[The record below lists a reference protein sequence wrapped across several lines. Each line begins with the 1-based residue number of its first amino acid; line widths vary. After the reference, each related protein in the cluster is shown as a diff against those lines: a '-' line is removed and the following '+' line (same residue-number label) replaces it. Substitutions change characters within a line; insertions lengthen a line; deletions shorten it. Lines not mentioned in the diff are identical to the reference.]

1 MKNRGFTLI
10 ELLAVIVILAI
21 IALIATP
28 IILNIIDNTKDQS
41 VKRSVDHYM
50 NAVTNAIAREN
61 LNNTTVG
68 LNPDYCTIEDY
79 GETIDCYN
87 SNDEP
92 IKEDIVVKV
101 DGEKPT
107 GGTITFE
114 NGKITQINITM
125 KDGNTYG
132 LDEKGNVVLVGSGEG
147 TDVTPVCTIT
157 QVDSSKYSVGDV
169 VTCDISGTASDK
181 FYVIE
186 EASSSATSIKV
197 LTEKNINV
205 VEPYRQSD
213 SAGTI
218 AFSST
223 NYWSSETEYPVDIYD
238 KGTNNIT
245 TVVDG
250 YVNYLE
256 GTLSGNIT
264 GQLLTTTQVENL
276 DCSIRDHTC
285 NGITPANTNIGYSA
299 PSWVYGNYWF
309 GFAYSST
316 MMWRLLSDGRMAE
329 IPYNIDSANGVRPV
343 ITMSTANI
351 QKQ

>member
-1 MKNRGFTLI
+1 MKNKGFTLI

-28 IILNIIDNTKDQS
+28 IILNIIDNTKEQS
-41 VKRSVDHYM
+41 VKRSIDHYM
-50 NAVTNAIAREN
+50 SAATAAIAREN
-61 LNNTTVG
+61 LNNTSGGV
-68 LNPDYCTIEDY
+68 NPTECEINSSGNLVCDGYEDKDPILV
-79 GETIDCYN
+79 EIDG
-87 SNDEP
+87 D
-92 IKEDIVVKV
+92 
-101 DGEKPT
+101 KPKT

-114 NGKITQINITM
+114 NGKITQIHLTM
-125 KDGNTYG
+125 PDGNTYG
-132 LDEKGNVVLVGSGEG
+132 LDAKGNVVLVGSGEG
-147 TDVTPVCTIT
+147 SGGGTDITPVCT
-157 QVDSSKYSVGDV
+157 VSGSSKYSVGDI

-186 EASSSATSIKV
+186 EALYTATSIKV

-223 NYWSSETEYPVDIYD
+223 NYWSSETEYPVDVYD

-250 YVNYLE
+250 YVNYLK

-264 GQLLTTTQVENL
+264 GQLLTTTQVDNL
-276 DCSIRDHTC
+276 GCSISNHTC
-285 NGITPANTNIGYSA
+285 NGINPGNINIGYSA

-309 GFAYSST
+309 GFAKSST
-316 MMWRLLSDGRMAE
+316 MMWRLVSIGLMGE
-329 IPYNIDSANGVRPV
+329 IPYNIDTAAGVRPV
-343 ITMSTANI
+343 IILPTSNI
-351 QKQ
+351 QK